1 LPPILEL
8 AQHLFLANPTAF
20 TDRGALRDLGRNPNP
35 PQTGGRIPGTPLTGG
50 GAIPVRPG
58 TDNVNVNRNR
68 NVNINDNRNVNVNRN
83 TNVNRNGGYRGRFVP
98 VPVTFPQAIPAYNP
112 IGGVPTDVVVGRTW
126 RVPVVEVGNTD
137 VTTVD
142 AGATD
147 GPNVDEEA
155 IRQVLQLPTPDAGD
169 DGAAISIEERT
180 AEAIQN
186 STLIEMPLIADQLDI
201 QQLTEAVVGAVMK
214 KNAKGLAFEHT
225 FSILQATDGGYV
237 IVQRFDADSKVYQS
251 QFNSIDE
258 FRNQELPLGSGKHPY
273 AKADIRLFKVQTATK

>member
-1 LPPILEL
+1 VNVVTP
-8 AQHLFLANPTAF
+8 Q
-20 TDRGALRDLGRNPNP
+20 DLGRNPKP
-35 PQTGGRIPGTPLTGG
+35 PQSGGLVPGTLRTGG

-58 TDNVNVNRNR
+58 TDNVNINRNR
-68 NVNINDNRNVNVNRN
+68 NVNINDNTNVNVNRN

-98 VPVTFPQAIPAYNP
+98 VPVAFPQAIPAYNP

-142 AGATD
+142 AGTPD

-155 IRQVLQLPTPDAGD
+155 IRQVLQLPTPDGTD
-169 DGAAISIEERT
+169 DSAAATEQQTS
-180 AEAIQN
+180 EAIQN

-251 QFNSIDE
+251 QFNLIDE
-258 FRNQELPLGSGKHPY
+258 FRKQELPLGSGKHPY
-273 AKADIRLFKVQTATK
+273 AKADIRLLKVQTATK